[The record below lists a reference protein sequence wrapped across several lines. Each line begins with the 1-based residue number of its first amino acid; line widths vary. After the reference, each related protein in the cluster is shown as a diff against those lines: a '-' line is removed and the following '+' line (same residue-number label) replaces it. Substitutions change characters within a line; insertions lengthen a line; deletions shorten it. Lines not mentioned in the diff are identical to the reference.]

1 MNDSLALKLGKLQAQ
16 IYWLHDAEKFTE
28 LAESAAEI
36 YQYLGYDARTAEIV
50 GNLISQA
57 YQLADPA
64 DLAYQAGDF
73 DLEMQFYHQVKD
85 KLLEAEDHLR
95 LSKSIAEYQM
105 KWWLYFRHREKFKV
119 AINLFLQ
126 HFNSLGWINL
136 IPAMQVTYDLVKICK
151 IHKLRDLEMTAEYAS
166 HYWSILLKIKPRQYP
181 YLG

>member
-36 YQYLGYDARTAEIV
+36 YQCLGYDAKTAEIV

-73 DLEMQFYHQVKD
+73 DLEMEFYHQVKD
-85 KLLEAEDHLR
+85 KLLAAETHLG

-105 KWWLYFRHREKFKV
+105 RWWLYFRHKQKLKLV
-119 AINLFLQ
+119 LYAFLQ
-126 HFNSLGWINL
+126 HWKSLEWINL
-136 IPAMQVTYDLVKICK
+136 IPAMQLTYDLVKIGR
-151 IHKLRDLEMTAEYAS
+151 IHKLRDVEMTAQYAS
-166 HYWSILLKIKPRQYP
+166 HYWSILLKMKPPQYP